1 MTRLYS
7 KKKLSKLQSRKTFKK
22 SNTKSK
28 STKITNNN
36 LNVNTFTNK
45 FKNVNINFTTYNQG
59 QLPNTKKYKVI
70 SMCYFI
76 IENSTALQKSKKYLK
91 GMNNLINTVK
101 KSLRDYKIR
110 IYCDKP
116 AFAKLKKYLTDNKVE
131 IFVFNIPVFYSNPN
145 NNKSYHKGYIG
156 TLLRYFPAFNIPEHK
171 VDTMVSV
178 DIDNAL
184 TFELQKLIKYKLPNI
199 NMIVYSHT
207 CYHRVGRFDNMGRL
221 DYSMMGGLVCVNTKK
236 LCFPKYLLDEFLND
250 YLLHNNL
257 HYETYL
263 KLFLN
268 YKYNKEFESP
278 QIENRKENKHIKDI
292 SIAKFVYGVDEYF
305 LNNQIR
311 RYLMLNNIPIYYYT
325 FSSQLGRVFNY
336 LIKSIYLSKNVQLNK
351 DFANLFKK
359 YLSVFPYAINQ
370 YPITNEND
378 FTQYYKNNHYFA
390 LGFRKL
396 ESISNK
402 KIYNEK
408 INKINKE
415 VYGLVLKYFKELGY
429 VKRPGNFTC
438 VKYGLLH
445 NYNSYLQ
452 PIKIKYTFKNTS
464 FVSPKLIHL
473 EEGNVKDLNIN
484 IPKVINYAKSKQ
496 FINFK
501 K

>member
-1 MTRLYS
+1 MLRLYS

-22 SNTKSK
+22 TNTKPA
-28 STKITNNN
+28 NNN

-45 FKNVNINFTTYNQG
+45 FKDVNINFTTYNQG
-59 QLPNTKKYKVI
+59 QLPNSKNYKVI

-91 GMNNLINTVK
+91 GMQNLINTVK
-101 KSLRDYKIR
+101 KTLPDYKIR

-116 AFAKLKKYLTDNKVE
+116 AFAKLNNYLTDKKVE

-145 NNKSYHKGYIG
+145 SNEGYHKGYIG
-156 TLLRYFPAFNIPEHK
+156 TLLRYFPAFDILEHK

-184 TFELQKLIKYKLPNI
+184 TPELQKLIKYKLPNI
-199 NMIVYSHT
+199 NMVVYSHT
-207 CYHRVGRFDNMGRL
+207 CYHVGVRFENMGRL
-221 DYSMMGGLVCVNTKK
+221 DYSMIGNLICVNTKK
-236 LCFPKYLLDEFLND
+236 ICFPKYLLDEFLND
-250 YLLHNNL
+250 YLLHSNL
-257 HYETYL
+257 HYDTYI

-268 YKYNKEFESP
+268 YKYKPEFEIP
-278 QIENRKENKHIKDI
+278 QIENKKDEQHIKDI
-292 SIAKFVYGVDEYF
+292 NIAKFVYGVDEYF

-311 RYLMLNNIPIYYYT
+311 RYLMLNNISIYYYPFT
-325 FSSQLGRVFNY
+325 SQLTRVITY
-336 LIKSIYLSKNVQLNK
+336 LIIAIYFSNNVQLNK
-351 DFANLFKK
+351 DFAKLFKK
-359 YLSVFPYAINQ
+359 YLPIFPYTIKQ
-370 YPITNEND
+370 FPITDENNLL
-378 FTQYYKNNHYFA
+378 QYYKNNYY
-390 LGFRKL
+390 LSIGFRKFQA
-396 ESISNK
+396 ISNK
-402 KIYNEK
+402 KSYNEK
-408 INKINKE
+408 FNKINKE
-415 VYGLVLKYFKELGY
+415 VYALVLKYFKELGY

-464 FVSPKLIHL
+464 FVSPKLIYL
-473 EEGNVKDLNIN
+473 NEGNVQDLDIN
-484 IPKVINYAKSKQ
+484 ISKVINYAKSKQ

>member
-1 MTRLYS
+1 MTILYS
-7 KKKLSKLQSRKTFKK
+7 KKKLSKLQSRKTLKK
-22 SNTKSK
+22 SNTKSRNK
-28 STKITNNN
+28 D

-45 FKNVNINFTTYNQG
+45 FGNVNINFTTYNQG
-59 QLPNTKKYKVI
+59 KLESTSNYKVI

-76 IENSTALQKSKKYLK
+76 MENSTELQKYKKYLK
-91 GMNNLINTVK
+91 GLNNLIETVK
-101 KSLRDYKIR
+101 KSLPNYKIR

-116 AFAKLKKYLTDNKVE
+116 AFAKLDNYLTDNKVE

-145 NNKSYHKGYIG
+145 SNKGYHKGYIG

-184 TFELQKLIKYKLPNI
+184 THELQKLIKYKLPNI
-199 NMIVYSHT
+199 NMVVYSHT
-207 CYHRVGRFDNMGRL
+207 CYHVGVRFENMGRL
-221 DYSMMGGLVCVNTKK
+221 DYSMIGNLICVNTKK
-236 LCFPKYLLDEFLND
+236 ICFPKYLLDEFLND

-268 YKYNKEFESP
+268 YKYKPEFELP
-278 QIENRKENKHIKDI
+278 QFEEQKETKHIKDI
-292 SIAKFVYGVDEYF
+292 NIAKFVYGVDEYF

-311 RYLMLNNIPIYYYT
+311 RYLMLNNISIYYYPFT
-325 FSSQLGRVFNY
+325 SQLTRVFTY
-336 LIKSIYLSKNVQLNK
+336 LIIAIYFSNNVQLNK
-351 DFANLFKK
+351 DFAKLFKK
-359 YLSVFPYAINQ
+359 YLTVFPYNIKQ
-370 YPITNEND
+370 YPITDEND
-378 FTQYYKNNHYFA
+378 IKQYYKNNYYLS
-390 LGFRKL
+390 LGFRKIQ
-396 ESISNK
+396 SISNK
-402 KIYNEK
+402 KTYNEK
-408 INKINKE
+408 FNKINKE
-415 VYGLVLKYFKELGY
+415 VYALVQKYFKELGY

-464 FVSPKLIHL
+464 FVSPKLIYL
-473 EEGNVKDLNIN
+473 EEGNIKDLNIN
-484 IPKVINYAKSKQ
+484 IPKVIRYVKSKQ